1 MEYRKMEEK
10 DIGQIAE
17 IEKRIFSRPWLR
29 KDFFDSLQNPNHLY
43 AVAEE
48 QNKIFGYCGLWNV
61 VGEGQ
66 ITNVAVIEEARQKG
80 IGYGMLSYLIDWGKE
95 EKIQAYTL
103 EVRESNIKAIRLYEK
118 LGFRIEGIRKNFYD
132 LPEENAIIMWK

>member
-1 MEYRKMEEK
+1 MEFRKMEER
-10 DIGQIAE
+10 DIDQVAD
-17 IEKRIFSRPWLR
+17 IEKSIFSRPWSK

-43 AVAEE
+43 VVAEQ
-48 QNKIFGYCGLWNV
+48 QNEIIGYCGLWNV
-61 VGEGQ
+61 LGEGQ
-66 ITNVAVIEEARQKG
+66 ITNVAVVEEVRQTG
-80 IGYGMLSYLIDWGKE
+80 IGYGMLSYLIDLGKE

-103 EVRESNIKAIRLYEK
+103 EVRESNKKAIGLYEK